1 MAYTMLLLIIF
12 EDGSRKVISGVE
24 NYGCLAESDI
34 FWFDK
39 NGRRSFLPV
48 PQVRYFGSA
57 FDCKRLISGR
67 LSVHARI

>member
-1 MAYTMLLLIIF
+1 MDSMILSLIIF

-57 FDCKRLISGR
+57 FDYDEC
-67 LSVHARI
+67 

>member
-34 FWFDK
+34 F
-39 NGRRSFLPV
+39 
-48 PQVRYFGSA
+48 
-57 FDCKRLISGR
+57 
-67 LSVHARI
+67 

>member
-1 MAYTMLLLIIF
+1 MERLIFDSEEMKKIRDLF
-12 EDGSRKVISGVE
+12 
-24 NYGCLAESDI
+24 YGCLAESDI

-57 FDCKRLISGR
+57 FDYDEC
-67 LSVHARI
+67 